1 MDDDGGGSPGH
12 YGGGGIHLV
21 CEYCGHGS
29 EYAEDD
35 ADDGF
40 FTCRQCSAIH
50 TSTQNTATNPFDFP
64 MTPAHLSAHRRPTQ
78 PTPTPKPFPAPRGA
92 ATGAAAPDFDDLGE
106 PSEPRDFATG
116 ANAWG
121 NPEDVAARVRWRYVR
136 GLQVILQRQLEA
148 LVERHRVGS
157 LAASL
162 AGTIWLRW
170 VAASK
175 VFDEMWVHKMLAIAA
190 SVEEGH
196 SASKDKQSELEGD
209 AQKSQSSYEFL
220 FLRSLRMMLPVY
232 STLAVC
238 FLACH
243 VARETILPTD
253 ICRWAM
259 EGKLPYVAA
268 FTQVDKLLGSSL
280 NDCPLSSRQLFRP
293 TRVIGAWQLEAAAG
307 SIAQKIGLLLPS
319 VNFYLIA
326 QRFLKELSLPI
337 EKILPHACR
346 IYEWAMPAELWLS
359 SNPGRVPSRVCVM
372 AILIVALRVLYGI
385 NGQGIWESIAQTEN
399 AVGSDPEAS
408 APHSIEPDSNNSEE
422 FDARE
427 LLCTLAASYDKINV
441 GHDYSKEVHSYLKY
455 CKDVVFTGMTFSLEE
470 EHLID
475 IFWDM
480 YKGKEDENAKLCQE
494 KLRTTNGV
502 NKRCRDGRFAD
513 TKCCSTPLGN
523 CALQSIKSKMEENGF
538 CYVSPRKRLVSDG
551 YLLYTRRESSG
562 SLIYVAHADYYILL
576 RPFAKLAEVDVRV
589 LHSSVLKLER
599 RLGWIEERVGRSL
612 NTLQNLHDEA
622 SDDERPK
629 AGTTVTSI
637 RICHA
642 LLYARVAFRPV
653 HNDAV
658 LCSVG
663 SCTEPQIVLVR
674 NKGILIFHIIPD
686 YHPENPWNV
695 LHPSNKRFEEV
706 RGGKRVQRLA
716 APPAPPAALL
726 RGSSSP
732 PRRRCIRSRKSCTDA
747 GMLPGPLLP
756 LPPPPPPEL
765 VVYPS
770 VPSLPPSAT
779 PPSSS
784 SSIGSSIAIVVL
796 VVITTAIVTVAIL
809 PPWAPPVLLIVLPTP
824 QLIPK
829 GFVIFAISNVS
840 DVARGSCSCRFFT
853 EGQCCQCQ
861 VLAGN
866 GRALFS
872 SRRSRQRPSSGIV
885 ELCTRGSAG
894 DGWIDGVLGYLSCCD
909 GAAAVCAVSAGG
921 GAGDIGAALAATF
934 AVAAGDERQHG
945 DLLHLQQTASPN

>member
-92 ATGAAAPDFDDLGE
+92 ATGAAAPAFDDLGE

-427 LLCTLAASYDKINV
+427 LLCTLAASYDKIDV

-658 LCSVG
+658 LFSVG

-674 NKGILIFHIIPD
+674 IRENPSITTLYREQFAQNKGILIFHIIPD

-695 LHPSNKRFEEV
+695 LHPSNKRFEEE
-706 RGGKRVQRLA
+706 K
-716 APPAPPAALL
+716 
-726 RGSSSP
+726 
-732 PRRRCIRSRKSCTDA
+732 K
-747 GMLPGPLLP
+747 
-756 LPPPPPPEL
+756 
-765 VVYPS
+765 
-770 VPSLPPSAT
+770 
-779 PPSSS
+779 
-784 SSIGSSIAIVVL
+784 
-796 VVITTAIVTVAIL
+796 
-809 PPWAPPVLLIVLPTP
+809 
-824 QLIPK
+824 
-829 GFVIFAISNVS
+829 
-840 DVARGSCSCRFFT
+840 
-853 EGQCCQCQ
+853 
-861 VLAGN
+861 
-866 GRALFS
+866 
-872 SRRSRQRPSSGIV
+872 
-885 ELCTRGSAG
+885 
-894 DGWIDGVLGYLSCCD
+894 
-909 GAAAVCAVSAGG
+909 
-921 GAGDIGAALAATF
+921 
-934 AVAAGDERQHG
+934 
-945 DLLHLQQTASPN
+945 LH